1 MSKTNNSK
9 IYKAAIYLRLSREDE
24 QTVDGVSFKA
34 ESNSIT
40 NQRLLIRNFL
50 KSVSDI
56 SQTTDYVDDGYSG
69 SNFDRPSFKSMIE
82 DVRAGKVNCVIVK
95 DFSRFGR
102 EFIESGKY
110 MSQEFPERGV
120 RFISIN
126 DHYDSLTADLSE
138 TSLTMPIKNLTLS
151 SKLYLLDKVMSK

>member
-9 IYKAAIYLRLSREDE
+9 IYKAAIYLRLPREDE

-40 NQRLLIRNFL
+40 NQRLLIQNYL

-69 SNFDRPSFKSMIE
+69 SNFDRASFKSMIE

-102 EFIESGKY
+102 EFIESG
-110 MSQEFPERGV
+110 
-120 RFISIN
+120 
-126 DHYDSLTADLSE
+126 TADLSE

>member
-69 SNFDRPSFKSMIE
+69 SNFDRPSFKAMIE

-102 EFIESGKY
+102 EFIES
-110 MSQEFPERGV
+110 
-120 RFISIN
+120 
-126 DHYDSLTADLSE
+126 
-138 TSLTMPIKNLTLS
+138 
-151 SKLYLLDKVMSK
+151 